1 VSDDKV
7 RVNESFDRAILDERR
22 RLVEDY
28 EHLARRSSAYRSAPL
43 GDWKGTVPVA
53 LAASFDVVRAGGNF
67 VSSSAEL
74 SGDLAAG
81 IERGSVS
88 VDQLMSSNADAALIA
103 ANKAVGDTFELE
115 VQDLIR
121 RGELAVPEGTASV
134 ELMGRT
140 NEGFDFRFTNDT
152 GEVIGLMNTKASS
165 SHEIIARHFEA
176 HPDVN
181 YVYVTSE
188 AADSAARAGYTV
200 VDGVNGVIPVTDQPI
215 VVRTGVSDGEYRAD
229 LAEFMA
235 PEHSGLAGWFDGEGV
250 LESVPW
256 VTAGLLAF
264 RSVRRHRGGMSF
276 RENKVQTYRDATRS
290 GVAYGAAVVLQG
302 AGVPLPV
309 TMIGSMFSVAT
320 VNGVFTIR
328 DEWGDLA
335 AQEETLARRV
345 EFAEKGL

>member
-1 VSDDKV
+1 MPDAKI
-7 RVNESFDRAILDERR
+7 RVNESFDRGILDERR
-22 RLVEDY
+22 RLVEEY
-28 EHLARRSSAYRSAPL
+28 EDLARRASAYRSAPV
-43 GDWKGTVPVA
+43 GEWRGTIPVV
-53 LAASFDVVRAGGNF
+53 LAASFDAARAGGDF
-67 VSSSAEL
+67 ASGSAEL
-74 SGDLAAG
+74 PANLAAG
-81 IERGSVS
+81 VERGSVS
-88 VDQLMSSNADAALIA
+88 INQLTSANSDAALMA
-103 ANKAVGDTFELE
+103 ANKAIGDTFELE

-121 RGELAVPEGTASV
+121 RGELAVPEGTTSV

-140 NEGFDFRFTNDT
+140 NEGFDFRFRNDN
-152 GEVIGLMNTKASS
+152 GDVLGLMNTKASS

-181 YVYVTSE
+181 YVYATSE

-200 VDGVNGVIPVTDQPI
+200 VDGVGGVIPVTDQPI

-264 RSVRRHRGGMSF
+264 RSVRRHRAGMAF
-276 RENKVQTYRDATRS
+276 GENKAQTLRDATRS
-290 GVAYGAAVVLQG
+290 GVAYGAAVALQG
-302 AGVPLPV
+302 AGVPLPL
-309 TMIGSMFSVAT
+309 TMVGSVLSVAA
-320 VNGVFTIR
+320 VNGVFTVR

-335 AQEETLARRV
+335 GQEEMLVRRIELV
-345 EFAEKGL
+345 DKDR